1 MNINKSEIAQGL
13 HDGEVLYV
21 KSSQRSAKSVLKAHK
36 RMMTKTIILRSTHHP
51 IFPFSER
58 TWAAYQRKEVIVSL
72 EYVSGMTEGIV
83 EEINN
88 MNKY

>member
-58 TWAAYQRKEVIVSL
+58 TWAAYQRKEAIVS
-72 EYVSGMTEGIV
+72 EYVSGMTKGIV
-83 EEINN
+83 EEVDN
-88 MNKY
+88 MNK